1 MARQIQLN
9 ISLEPVFRHDVQTDR
24 YVFWYKEFPEAFSE
38 GRTIEEAENNLI
50 PTLELMW
57 QEHPKDLE
65 RKLLEKYINDSHR
78 KNPQIIF
85 PKND

>member
-9 ISLEPVFRHDVQTDR
+9 ISLEPVFEHDIETDM
-24 YVFWYKEFPEAFSE
+24 YVIWYKEFPEAFAE

-57 QEHPKDLE
+57 KERPGDLE
-65 RKLLEKYINDSHR
+65 KRLLEKYINDSHH
-78 KNPQIIF
+78 NT
-85 PKND
+85 PKITFQ